1 MSSES
6 DPTPHP
12 WRRFL
17 RFSVRGLIVIVIV
30 VGVALG
36 WIVREAHIQR
46 DAVAAIEKAGGS
58 VRYDWES
65 WVPKWL
71 SGRRPRFPGV
81 ARARDGYSAVAR
93 RHGMASRRR
102 RLASSYFD
110 RILRIARRSSRRCA
124 FCRDSSR
131 R

>member
-1 MSSES
+1 MVVGGLSHASLQTRNLKPEDKKKVNSRIDDAMNQGRLS
-6 DPTPHP
+6 DLTTEIVQDALAEIGP
-12 WRRFL
+12 
-17 RFSVRGLIVIVIV
+17 SGRGLS
-30 VGVALG
+30 
-36 WIVREAHIQR
+36 R
-46 DAVAAIEKAGGS
+46 K
-58 VRYDWES
+58 
-65 WVPKWL
+65 
-71 SGRRPRFPGV
+71 RPRFPGV

-110 RILRIARRSSRRCA
+110 RSLRILRRSSRRCA